1 MSTSGET
8 HLKNLSLQSQTHY
21 AKLTTLIED
30 LYRLTWGLYCI
41 HGSKSI
47 DLNES
52 LADIDEFSI
61 MFVCLYRLVCG
72 GHMLVHE
79 LLIGRSRLIQNYKF
93 RSFSSS
99 QYRLISCWP
108 YRRCNTFSRECCL
121 SDHFTRNDI
130 KYLH

>member
-8 HLKNLSLQSQTHY
+8 HIKTLSLQSQTHY
-21 AKLTTLIED
+21 AKLTTLIEEM
-30 LYRLTWGLYCI
+30 YRLLTWGLYCI

-61 MFVCLYRLVCG
+61 LFVCLYRSVPG

-79 LLIGRSRLIQNYKF
+79 QLMDRSRLIQKYKF
-93 RSFSSS
+93 R
-99 QYRLISCWP
+99 
-108 YRRCNTFSRECCL
+108 
-121 SDHFTRNDI
+121 
-130 KYLH
+130 

>member
-8 HLKNLSLQSQTHY
+8 HLKTLSLQSQTHY
-21 AKLTTLIED
+21 TKLTTDFED

-61 MFVCLYRLVCG
+61 LFVCLS
-72 GHMLVHE
+72 
-79 LLIGRSRLIQNYKF
+79 RSVRGDT
-93 RSFSSS
+93 
-99 QYRLISCWP
+99 C
-108 YRRCNTFSRECCL
+108 
-121 SDHFTRNDI
+121 
-130 KYLH
+130 

>member
-8 HLKNLSLQSQTHY
+8 HLKTLSLQSQTHY
-21 AKLTTLIED
+21 TKLTTLIED
-30 LYRLTWGLYCI
+30 LYRLQTWGLYCI

-61 MFVCLYRLVCG
+61 LFVCLSRSVRG

-79 LLIGRSRLIQNYKF
+79 QLMDRSRLIQKYK
-93 RSFSSS
+93 SG
-99 QYRLISCWP
+99 LP
-108 YRRCNTFSRECCL
+108 V
-121 SDHFTRNDI
+121 
-130 KYLH
+130 

>member
-8 HLKNLSLQSQTHY
+8 HLKTLSLQSQTHY

-30 LYRLTWGLYCI
+30 LYRLLTWGLYCI

-61 MFVCLYRLVCG
+61 LFVCLYRSVRG

-79 LLIGRSRLIQNYKF
+79 QLMDRSRLIQKYK
-93 RSFSSS
+93 
-99 QYRLISCWP
+99 
-108 YRRCNTFSRECCL
+108 SR
-121 SDHFTRNDI
+121 
-130 KYLH
+130 